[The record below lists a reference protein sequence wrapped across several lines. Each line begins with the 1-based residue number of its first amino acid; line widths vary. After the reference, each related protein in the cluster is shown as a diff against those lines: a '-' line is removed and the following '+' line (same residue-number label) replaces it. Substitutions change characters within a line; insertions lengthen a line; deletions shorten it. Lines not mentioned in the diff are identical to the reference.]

1 MLRLAATP
9 AARPRRAT
17 FFFAPALAL
26 LLAFAPSV
34 RAQGSGSVSGTVA
47 TPDGEPLGFAN
58 VQLLVAADSL
68 FVQGAVSTDDG
79 AFSMASVPAGEFVL
93 FVSLIGY
100 EDLVTAPFSM
110 ERGQSYDA
118 GALALTP
125 GTFQI
130 DEIAVEAR
138 RTLYEQRGDRMV
150 VNVGQSVT
158 LKGATALD
166 VVARSPGVVVNQ
178 QSNTISMLGKDG
190 VQVLIDGKLSYIP
203 ADGLVAFLDGLNADN
218 IEQIELITTPPAEF
232 DAEGNAGFINLVLKE
247 QLSDGLSGS
256 TTVSG
261 GYGRGAVASASADAR
276 LRQGRITLFGN
287 VAFQWQGQE
296 QTINSYLET
305 QNGGAFL
312 VTPTETDRDPVQRN
326 INGRLGLDYALSAR
340 TTVGGLIAGYDN
352 RWSMDAVNQSAVSIN
367 GTPTTAIRSAN
378 EEVNHWQ
385 HLMGNVNV
393 RHELPSGLRTSLDLD
408 ALRFDNDNPTTYLNA
423 TTDVPNDRTTEET
436 LESGKTTPL
445 RIYVAKVDVSAPDEA
460 RLSWNAGV
468 KGGFSRFTN
477 TPVFPEN
484 VNTDWVGDVGVG
496 EESSLRENVL
506 AAYGS
511 LNLQLT
517 EKTSA
522 EVGLRYEHTTSD
534 LQSADGTQLIDRSYG
549 DLFPSVYLS
558 HQLRDELTVS
568 ASYARRITRPTFNDM
583 APFIYFLS
591 PTTFFTGSTALQPAI
606 SDALKA
612 DVNVGSVFASVEYA
626 WVTDPIAQFQSRVI
640 PEANVQV
647 SFPTNFDRQRTATG
661 LIAAP
666 VELLPWWT
674 TQNTATVT
682 WLTIEGDREGR
693 DFEAS
698 QTSYSLSTTHNV
710 RLPVDF
716 SLEASAFYQSAGLF
730 GTIEFEPVWGLNL
743 GLQREIPGLPGSL
756 TLAVDDV
763 LDTMEWSVMQRDDA
777 VPFYAEGFFDFTQ
790 RTVRLTYTRP
800 IGGNAGGQTRATAS
814 EEESRRVQ

>member
-1 MLRLAATP
+1 MLRLAATH
-9 AARPRRAT
+9 AARSRRDFFLFAT
-17 FFFAPALAL
+17 TFAL
-26 LLAFAPSV
+26 LLAPNGW
-34 RAQGSGSVSGTVA
+34 AQDSGLISGTIA
-47 TPDGEPLGFAN
+47 TLDDEPLGFAN
-58 VQLLVAADSL
+58 VQLLVASDSS

-79 AFSMASVPAGEFVL
+79 AFAMASIPAGEFLL

-100 EDLVTAPFSM
+100 EDLVTPLFVM
-110 ERGQSYDA
+110 TRGQSYDA
-118 GALALTP
+118 GTLTLEP

-203 ADGLVAFLDGLNADN
+203 ADGLVAFLEGLNADS

-256 TTVSG
+256 TTITG
-261 GYGRGAVASASADAR
+261 GFGDGAVANTSADAR

-287 VAFQWQGQE
+287 ASFLWNGQD
-296 QTINSYLET
+296 QTFRSYLET
-305 QNGGAFL
+305 QDGASL
-312 VTPTETDRDPVQRN
+312 LATPTESTREPVRRN
-326 INGRLGLDYALSAR
+326 FNGRLGIDYALSER
-340 TTVGGLIAGYDN
+340 TTVGGLVAGYDN
-352 RWSMDAVNQSAVSIN
+352 RWSMDAVNQSAVSIDGN
-367 GTPTTAIRSAN
+367 PMTQIVSAN

-393 RHELPSGLRTSLDLD
+393 RHELASGLRTSLDLD
-408 ALRFDNDNPTTYLNA
+408 VLRFENDNPTTYLNT
-423 TTDVPNDRTTEET
+423 TTDVPNDLTTEET

-445 RIYVAKVDVSAPDEA
+445 RIYVAKVDVGAPDEA
-460 RLSWNAGV
+460 QVSWNAGV

-484 VNTDWVGDVGVG
+484 VDTDWVGDVGVG

-511 LNLQLT
+511 VNLQLT
-517 EKTSA
+517 EKTAA

-534 LQSADGTQLIDRSYG
+534 LESADGRQLIDRSYG
-549 DLFPSVYLS
+549 DVFPSVYLS
-558 HQLRDELTVS
+558 HQLRDELTLS

-612 DVNVGSVFASVEYA
+612 DVTVGSIFASVEYA
-626 WVTDPIAQFQSRVI
+626 WVTDPIARFQSRVI

-647 SFPTNFDRQRTATG
+647 SFPTNFDRQRTATA
-661 LIAAP
+661 LLAAP
-666 VELLPWWT
+666 IEVRPWWT

-682 WLTIEGDREGR
+682 WLSIEGEREGR
-693 DFEAS
+693 DFESA

-730 GTIEFEPVWGLNL
+730 GAIEFDPVWGVNL

-756 TLAVDDV
+756 TFAVDDV
-763 LDTMEWSVMQRDDA
+763 FDTVEWSVTQRDDA
-777 VPFYAEGFFDFTQ
+777 VPFFAEGFFDFAQ
-790 RTVRLTYTRP
+790 RTFRLTYTRP
-800 IGGNAGGQTRATAS
+800 LGAGPGSQARATAS
-814 EEESRRVQ
+814 EEESRRVE